1 MREDCIECTFED
13 LLDYEQPTKY
23 IVRSTKYSDAYKTP
37 VLTAGK
43 SFIKGYTNET
53 DGIFDDLPT
62 IIFDDFTTATQ
73 FVDFA
78 FKVKSS
84 AMKILVPT
92 SKLINIKFLYNCIQV
107 NQVRNDTHKRYWISV
122 YAKKKMLL
130 PPLVE
135 QLAILAKT
143 EELFSDLD
151 NGIANFKKAKEQ
163 LKTYRQAVLKKAFE
177 GELTKDW
184 RAKQSN
190 LPNAEQLLKQIKE
203 ERQNHYNQQILDWKK
218 ATKDWEKNR
227 KESQRP
233 IKPKKLAELPNLK
246 EDVLS
251 KLPIIPNNWIYNYLA
266 YAGELGRGKSK
277 HRPRN
282 DKRLFGG
289 NYPFFQTGEVKAQKL
304 IKNYSQTYN
313 EFGLKQSK
321 LWKKGTLCI
330 TIAANIADTG
340 FLGIDACFPDSIVGY
355 NSFKNVVDER
365 FIEYFFQSAKSKI
378 SAFAPATAQKN
389 INLNT
394 LENLVIPFCSIQ
406 EQTEI
411 IQEIESR
418 LSVCDKVE
426 QSINESILKAE
437 VLRQSILKKAFEGN
451 LLNKAEIE
459 QCKTAAGYEPAS
471 ELLKKI
477 KAEKLAKEEALKKTQ
492 GKKKIITKKKS
503 KI

>member
-23 IVRSTKYSDAYKTP
+23 IVRSTKYSDAFKMP

-53 DGIFDDLPT
+53 DGIFDNLPA

-73 FVDFA
+73 FVDFE

-135 QLAILAKT
+135 QQAILAKT

-151 NGIANFKKAKEQ
+151 NGIANFKKAQAQ
-163 LKTYRQAVLKKAFE
+163 LKIYRKAVMKQGVDGVFTTTWRKNQSDLHQNLIDFITSIDNSIDLKKENHINWIECTFGDLLDYE
-177 GELTKDW
+177 QPTKYIVKSTKYKDEYKIPVLTAGKSFIKGYTNEIDGIFDD
-184 RAKQSN
+184 
-190 LPNAEQLLKQIKE
+190 LPTIIFDDFTTASRYVDFRFKVKSSAMKILVP
-203 ERQNHYNQQILDWKK
+203 RYNQINMKFMFYCMQV
-218 ATKDWEKNR
+218 N
-227 KESQRP
+227 Q
-233 IKPKKLAELPNLK
+233 
-246 EDVLS
+246 V
-251 KLPIIPNNWIYNYLA
+251 
-266 YAGELGRGKSK
+266 
-277 HRPRN
+277 RN
-282 DKRLFGG
+282 DTHKR
-289 NYPFFQTGEVKAQKL
+289 YWISVYA
-304 IKNYSQTYN
+304 KN
-313 EFGLKQSK
+313 
-321 LWKKGTLCI
+321 
-330 TIAANIADTG
+330 
-340 FLGIDACFPDSIVGY
+340 
-355 NSFKNVVDER
+355 
-365 FIEYFFQSAKSKI
+365 KI
-378 SAFAPATAQKN
+378 FVPSPK
-389 INLNT
+389 
-394 LENLVIPFCSIQ
+394 

-426 QSINESILKAE
+426 QSIKESILKAE
-437 VLRQSILKKAFEGN
+437 ALRQSILKKAFEGR
-451 LLNKAEIE
+451 LLSKAEIE
-459 QCKTAAGYEPAS
+459 ECKKEADYEPAS

-477 KAEKLAKEEALKKTQ
+477 KAEKLAKEEALKKAQ
-492 GKKKIITKKKS
+492 SKKKIITKKKS